1 MSKRDKGFGLIE
13 MMVVAVLIVS
23 GSTVA
28 VSQMRQAAAA
38 IDADKAS
45 NMVIAELRYAR
56 QVAVDERSTVNVAFV
71 GPDVIT
77 VARQH
82 RGGATSLLDSVTL
95 PSGYTFGLPT
105 GVDDTPE
112 AFGNTLGMT
121 GSFRAD
127 GTFVCGAGVVM
138 NGTVFTISAGNDT
151 ARAVTLTGATG
162 RMKEYYVQGTE
173 WVGK

>member
-1 MSKRDKGFGLIE
+1 MNMSKRDKGFGLIE
-13 MMVVAVLIVS
+13 MMIVAVLIVS

-77 VARQH
+77 VAWQH
-82 RGGATSLLDSVTL
+82 RGGDVRS
-95 PSGYTFGLPT
+95 
-105 GVDDTPE
+105 
-112 AFGNTLGMT
+112 NK
-121 GSFRAD
+121 RHID
-127 GTFVCGAGVVM
+127 GTPFV
-138 NGTVFTISAGNDT
+138 
-151 ARAVTLTGATG
+151 
-162 RMKEYYVQGTE
+162 
-173 WVGK
+173 